1 MVPRLVQESVRMCGK
16 KPFRLFACGYCGK
29 EFEASDAMVART
41 KHLSCGCT
49 KLKRGMPPK
58 VDHDWL
64 PHMPGDVV
72 EHGHRVIALKTSG
85 FGAGVKN
92 LYACA
97 HCGSEFEETKGNIRR
112 TRKSCGCIP
121 KPGGKTHGGSGSRL
135 YTIWQGMK
143 DRCIPGKHTSKNHGD
158 RGIRVCEEWQKY
170 EPFRDWAL
178 ANGYS
183 DTLTIDRIDVNGHYE
198 SSNCRWATRAQQ
210 AQNTR
215 VNVINDQIAAV
226 IRRLWQANMDAVE
239 IGSLFGFS
247 KKSRAY
253 IRRVAMGYSWV
264 ERPLPKRKRKAQ
276 DPVDPLRFLTDVR
289 T

>member
-16 KPFRLFACGYCGK
+16 KPFHLFACGYCGK
-29 EFEASDAMVART
+29 EFQASDAMVART

-58 VDHDWL
+58 IDHDWL

-85 FGAGVKN
+85 FGANVKN

-97 HCGSEFEETKGNIRR
+97 HCGGEFEDTKGNVRR
-112 TRKSCGCIP
+112 TRHSCGCVK
-121 KPGGKTHGGSGSRL
+121 KPGPKRHGESETRL
-135 YTIWQGMK
+135 YTIWRGMRA
-143 DRCIPGKHTSKNHGD
+143 RCEPGNHTSKNYGD
-158 RGIRVCEEWQKY
+158 RGITVCDEWAKY
-170 EPFRDWAL
+170 EPFRDWAK
-178 ANGYS
+178 ANGYADNLS
-183 DTLTIDRIDVNGHYE
+183 IDRIDVNGNYE
-198 SSNCRWATRAQQ
+198 PSNCRWATRAQQ
-210 AQNTR
+210 SQNTR
-215 VNVINDQIAAV
+215 SNVLNDQIAAV

-239 IGSLFGFS
+239 IGALFGFP

-253 IRRVAMGYSWV
+253 IRRVGMGHSWTESPFRKPRKVRV
-264 ERPLPKRKRKAQ
+264 ENN
-276 DPVDPLRFLTDVR
+276 DPLRFLTGVR